1 VVRSKAASDEV
12 AVGGSL
18 TAGVEEERLLW
29 GEKGRVSEVEE
40 ELGVGGLISE
50 ELEEVSEGLIKGVE
64 EVAAKEGVS
73 GAAVG
78 SREVS

>member
-1 VVRSKAASDEV
+1 VEIGRSKESSEEV
-12 AVGGSL
+12 AEGRRL
-18 TAGVEEERLLW
+18 TSVEVEI
-29 GEKGRVSEVEE
+29 VSEVEE
-40 ELGVGGLISE
+40 ELGVRGLISE

-78 SREVS
+78 SEEVS